1 MPQSPSLPCNC
12 GVSMGIRSDHE
23 GECQAAYR
31 RSSYVGTRKFL
42 TSEEM
47 EKLTTKRLLA
57 YRNKLYKVPEGPS
70 HEETIYGGIDTQMH
84 KCRPEWKEAVARVKV
99 VLATRENV

>member
-1 MPQSPSLPCNC
+1 
-12 GVSMGIRSDHE
+12 MGKRE
-23 GECQAAYR
+23 P
-31 RSSYVGTRKFL
+31 KFL
-42 TSEEM
+42 TVAEM
-47 EKLTTKRLLA
+47 EKLTTERLLA

-84 KCRPEWKEAVARVKV
+84 KGHPEWQKAIVLVKA